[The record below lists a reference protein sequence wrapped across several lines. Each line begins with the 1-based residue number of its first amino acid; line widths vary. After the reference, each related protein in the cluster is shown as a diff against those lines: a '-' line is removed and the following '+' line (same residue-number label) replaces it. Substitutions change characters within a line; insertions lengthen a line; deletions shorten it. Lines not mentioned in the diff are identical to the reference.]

1 MEKEKN
7 IWQEVIFQVT
17 YEDIKNKYIEVNEL
31 EGNEL
36 TDEQEEEVLYVAHK
50 ASNWFEPYDVDYQL
64 EVFVEEN
71 LRLMRK
77 S

>member
-7 IWQEVIFQVT
+7 IWQEVIFQIT
-17 YEDIKNKYIEVNEL
+17 YEDIKKKYIEVNEL
-31 EGNEL
+31 ESDEL
-36 TDEQEEEVLYVAHK
+36 TDEQEQEVFYVAHK
-50 ASNWFEPYDVDYQL
+50 ASGWFEPYDVDYQL